1 MYHTSIWF
9 GFSLYAFWWRFWF
22 KIHSID
28 YTFYFF
34 SIYNTTKRHA
44 PCWIRYHH
52 YLLNRI
58 ISFLRFGIDFSSIY
72 ILYYNMLL
80 YVRVSGHW
88 GTKKVKKI
96 FANPIH
102 PFVQSFPSESFFFPF
117 LFFLFW
123 LEDCVHS
130 LADSI

>member
-1 MYHTSIWF
+1 MYHTSVWF
-9 GFSLYAFWWRFWF
+9 GFSLYAFWWRFCF

-88 GTKKVKKI
+88 GTEKGQKNLCQSHPSI
-96 FANPIH
+96 RPAIPIRIL
-102 PFVQSFPSESFFFPF
+102 FFSFS
-117 LFFLFW
+117 FFLFW